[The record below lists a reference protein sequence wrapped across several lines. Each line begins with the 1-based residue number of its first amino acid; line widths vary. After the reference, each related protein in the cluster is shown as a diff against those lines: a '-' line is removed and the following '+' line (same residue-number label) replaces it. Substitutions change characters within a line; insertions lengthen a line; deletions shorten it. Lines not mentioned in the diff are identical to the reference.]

1 MKRLLF
7 SFLFV
12 LTAIAGWAQTTFTQG
27 DLTYTVTDDETKT
40 VSVKAT
46 STSVTGDLFIPS
58 SVTNE
63 DVTYSVTR
71 IEAEAFK
78 SSSITSVSIPAS
90 VLTIGNE
97 AFNFINALVSV
108 RIEDG
113 DTPLASANL
122 MTLKAL
128 LAKTTPEPGRPSA
141 DDSKPQQ

>member
-1 MKRLLF
+1 MKKFLSLCLL
-7 SFLFV
+7 L
-12 LTAIAGWAQTTFTQG
+12 LTTIAGWAQEPEPTTFIDG
-27 DLTYTVTDDETKT
+27 DLTYTVTDDEAKT

-46 STSVTGDLFIPS
+46 STSVTGDLVIPS

-97 AFNFINALVSV
+97 AFNFINALV
-108 RIEDG
+108 
-113 DTPLASANL
+113 
-122 MTLKAL
+122 
-128 LAKTTPEPGRPSA
+128 
-141 DDSKPQQ
+141 